1 MTEGGGARPEP
12 RYLTLDVLRGIT
24 VALMIVVNSPGNYQT
39 TFAPLRHARWHGF
52 TPTDWVFPTFMFV
65 VGVSL
70 SLTLGQYQTDRAL
83 LAKVFRRTAIIFL
96 LGYLMYWFPFVHRE
110 AGGWVANPI
119 AETRIFGVL
128 QRIALGYGLAALII
142 RYGKDR
148 GAIVFSVVAL
158 VGYWGILTWF
168 GDLTLTGNAVVR
180 LDRAVMGDA
189 HLYHGEGL
197 AFDPEG
203 ILSTLPAIVNTIG
216 GYFAGRFVRQRG
228 ASWETIGRLMIPG
241 VLLVGAALA
250 WNPSFPINKKLWTSP
265 FVLVTIGL
273 DLLALALL
281 IFWIDLKGW
290 RRWTRFFEVLGANT
304 LVVYLV
310 SELGVTLLYTFR
322 TGNRSLYEAIYWT
335 VFQPVAGGYLGSLL
349 FALAWL
355 GVCWMVGFA
364 LDRRGIHLR
373 A

>member
-1 MTEGGGARPEP
+1 MTAGGARAES
-12 RYLTLDVLRGIT
+12 RYLALDVLRGIT
-24 VALMIVVNSPGNYQT
+24 IALMIVVNTPGNYEM
-39 TFAPLRHARWHGF
+39 TFAPLLHARWNGF

-65 VGVSL
+65 VGASL
-70 SLTLGQYQTDRAL
+70 SLTLGKYQTERSL
-83 LAKVFRRTAIIFL
+83 LAKLLRRTAIIFV

-110 AGGWVANPI
+110 AGGWVGNPI
-119 AETRIFGVL
+119 GETRIFGVL

-142 RYGKDR
+142 HYGKDR
-148 GAIVFSVVAL
+148 GAILFSVVAL
-158 VGYWGILTWF
+158 LGYWGILTWF

-180 LDRAVMGDA
+180 LDRAVMGEA

-216 GYFAGRFVRQRG
+216 GYFAGRFVRRQG
-228 ASWETIGRLMIPG
+228 AGWETIGRLMIPG
-241 VLLVGAALA
+241 VVLIAAALA
-250 WNPSFPINKKLWTSP
+250 WNPFLPINKKLWTGS
-265 FVLVTIGL
+265 FVLLTIGL

-281 IFWIDLKGW
+281 VYWIDLEHR
-290 RRWTRFFEVLGANT
+290 RRWTRFFEIFGTNA

-310 SELGVTLLYTFR
+310 SELGVTLLNTFR
-322 TGNRSLYEAIYWT
+322 AGDRSLYQAIYQAL
-335 VFQPVAGGYLGSLL
+335 FRPLAGDYFGSLA
-349 FALAWL
+349 FALAWM
-355 GVCWMVGFA
+355 GICWTVGWG